1 VVVGRQ
7 EQADEIRDGSPEQ
20 CETKEGRPVVA
31 VLSAAV

>member
-7 EQADEIRDGSPEQ
+7 EQADEICDGSPEQ

-31 VLSAAV
+31 VLSATV